1 MVTLNLIPEPR
12 ILRKGRG
19 RFELKEPCAIVLE
32 KGISDTLPGELVAS
46 CLRETSGIGASV
58 AEGASVQDLAPSNI
72 VFGYAYDGTLTDRIL
87 SENCVDI
94 KPKLDKEGYIVH
106 VNSDGVVVAA
116 CTEAGLFY
124 GAQTLIQLIRSSPS
138 ALPALTIWDW
148 PLMDIRGV
156 SDDISRGQISTLDN
170 FKKIVRVLAS
180 YKINVYMPY
189 IEDMFVFDRH
199 PLVGKGRGALTKEEV
214 AELDSYAR
222 RYHVEVIPIF
232 ESLGHQERMLA
243 LPEYNGY
250 AEVPDKPWSLSPAK
264 EESYELLDELYSEIC
279 PAFSSEFFH
288 IGCDESIDI
297 GKGASKEL
305 VERMG
310 AARVH
315 AEHYKRVHEMVT
327 RRGKKVLMY
336 GDMCLEHPEI
346 IDDMPLDITIVDWH
360 YDPDKKYPSIEKFK
374 SEGLKALV
382 SPGTQAWSR
391 LFPHYGDAAV
401 NIERSIKCAYDCGV
415 WGEVTSTWGD
425 NGAENLRE
433 LNYYGFAFSADCA
446 WSPDKATYRSFK
458 RRFFPEFYGT
468 DSADLRDAFENLVRI
483 NTIFPKNFFMTW
495 EEPFREKPDAE
506 VLGKARKL
514 AKLMDETLKK
524 LDKAE
529 KHVKR
534 NVDNVA
540 YLRLAARRGAWLA
553 RKILCEAAVAEL
565 QGTAKPDRASLDRC
579 ISECRNT
586 ADELAEIKEEFRR
599 LWLLTNKEPG
609 LKPNLDRYDTQIGY
623 FRAKADSIK
632 NGCALDAK

>member
-1 MVTLNLIPEPR
+1 MEESV
-12 ILRKGRG
+12 
-19 RFELKEPCAIVLE
+19 
-32 KGISDTLPGELVAS
+32 SDTLPAELVAS
-46 CLRETSGIGASV
+46 CLRETSGIESGVLTGTTA
-58 AEGASVQDLAPSNI
+58 QDLGAENI
-72 VFGYAYDGTLTDRIL
+72 VFGYARDGTFAGRIL
-87 SENCVDI
+87 TENRVDI
-94 KPKLDKEGYIVH
+94 KPKLGTEGYIVH
-106 VNSDGVVVAA
+106 INSDGVVVAA
-116 CTEAGLFY
+116 VTETGLFY

-138 ALPALTIWDW
+138 ALPAMTIWDW

-156 SDDISRGQISTLDN
+156 SDDISRGQVSTLDN

-189 IEDMFVFDRH
+189 IEDMFVFDKH

-214 AELDSYAR
+214 AELDSYAG

-264 EESYELLDELYSEIC
+264 EQSYELLDELYSEIC

-327 RRGKKVLMY
+327 GRGKKALMY

-360 YDPDKKYPSIEKFK
+360 YDPDTKYPSIEKFK
-374 SEGLKALV
+374 SEGLKVLV

-391 LFPHYGDAAV
+391 LFPHYGNAAV
-401 NIERSIKCAYDCGV
+401 NIEKSIKCAYDCGV

-458 RRFFPEFYGT
+458 KRFFPEFYGT
-468 DSADLRDAFENLVRI
+468 DSADLRDAFENLVKI

-506 VLGKARKL
+506 MVGKARKL

-524 LDKAE
+524 LESAE

-534 NVDNVA
+534 NADNVA
-540 YLRLAARRGAWLA
+540 YLRLAARRGGWLA

-565 QGTAKPDRASLDRC
+565 EGTEKPDRASLDRC
-579 ISECRNT
+579 IAECKN
-586 ADELAEIKEEFRR
+586 AGDELAEIKEEFRR

-609 LKPNLDRYDTQIGY
+609 LKPNLNRYDTQIGY
-623 FRAKADSIK
+623 FRDKADSIK

>member
-1 MVTLNLIPEPR
+1 MLNLIPEPR
-12 ILRKGRG
+12 IVKKGR
-19 RFELKEPCAIVLE
+19 RTFELKEPCAVVLAE
-32 KGISDTLPGELVAS
+32 GISDALPGELVAS
-46 CLRETSGIGASV
+46 CLSETSGIEANV
-58 AEGASVQDLAPSNI
+58 ITDTPAQDLAPGNI
-72 VFGYAYDGTLTDRIL
+72 VFGYARDGTFVGRLL
-87 SENCVDI
+87 SESRVDI
-94 KPKLDKEGYIVH
+94 RPELGTEGYIVH
-106 VNSDGVVVAA
+106 INSDGVVVAA
-116 CTEAGLFY
+116 VTETGLFY
-124 GAQTLIQLIRSSPS
+124 GAQTLVQLIRSSPS

-156 SDDISRGQISTLDN
+156 SDDISRGQVSTLDN

-189 IEDMFVFDRH
+189 IEDMFVFDKH
-199 PLVGKGRGALTKEEV
+199 PFVGQGRGALTKEEV

-222 RYHVEVIPIF
+222 RHHVEVIPIF

-243 LPEYNGY
+243 LPEYNAY

-264 EESYELLDELYSEIC
+264 EETYDLLDELYSEIC
-279 PAFSSEFFH
+279 PAFSSEYFH

-297 GKGASKEL
+297 GKGVSKEL

-315 AEHYKRVHEMVT
+315 AQHYKRVHEMVT
-327 RRGKKVLMY
+327 GRGKKVLMY

-360 YDPDKKYPSIEKFK
+360 YDPDREYPSVEKFK
-374 SEGLKALV
+374 SAGFKVLV

-401 NIERSIKCAYDCGV
+401 NIENFIKCGYERGV

-446 WSPDKATYRSFK
+446 WSPDKATYKSFK
-458 RRFFPEFYGT
+458 KRFFPEFYGT
-468 DSADLRDAFENLVRI
+468 DSPDLRDAFENLVKI

-495 EEPFREKPDAE
+495 EEPFCEKPDAE
-506 VLGKARKL
+506 VVSEAHKLGR
-514 AKLMDETLKK
+514 LMDETLRK
-524 LDKAE
+524 LESAE

-534 NVDNVA
+534 NADNIP
-540 YLRLAARRGAWLA
+540 YLRLAARRGGWLA
-553 RKILCEAAVAEL
+553 R
-565 QGTAKPDRASLDRC
+565 
-579 ISECRNT
+579 NW
-586 ADELAEIKEEFRR
+586 KER
-599 LWLLTNKEPG
+599 
-609 LKPNLDRYDTQIGY
+609 
-623 FRAKADSIK
+623 
-632 NGCALDAK
+632 